1 MKKLKI
7 ALSLIFALTFS
18 LFLVACG
25 GGGEVMDIVINTEN
39 AKTEFKEGEAFDAT
53 GLVVNVYYRGKDDP
67 VTLEEGKYS
76 IDSSKFDSSKPGTYE
91 IVVDPEQTPAENAQR
106 VTKSYTVTV
115 VHNWTFDENGN
126 ATCPCGAKQTT
137 LNDLTDTVTTVAW
150 GSQATL
156 TEQSANSPAVAPIAG
171 ENHVNYGV
179 LVPGQ
184 TTQLTLKILEVDTGS
199 TWNTPLMGVR
209 NGVDGLI
216 PREDSYVIGTCA
228 GFSTPEGGTKD
239 AAPQSGTATK
249 DSTPWLVYKSGDVIN
264 AADLVGG
271 TVVVSYEYS
280 SDSVMTI
287 RHTLTMANGSTKTQT
302 NSFAVPRASYEIV
315 AYGEKVTY
323 QVTKINEIM
332 NNEVLGFTAELPDN
346 VYQPEGK
353 LFDTTG
359 LTTSAAMS
367 DNTTI
372 DNSYNA
378 YAMLDVVN
386 EDGTTTPT
394 RMNLATTP
402 LSAEMYDFYVEFA
415 GVPFYFTSTGKPGG
429 ESQITVV
436 PSEFSVANAS
446 AVVKN
451 GVVFDAPL
459 FTADYAVNATHD
471 AVEITAGGTAAVL
484 TAAQKEELGT
494 TADYFVAVKLSGF
507 AEGAVDG
514 AAVDNN
520 GYVHYAD
527 GVVELILPVSD
538 GVEYTLTLTKEG
550 ATVQTTKINL
560 ENVVVPEVGVYVAS
574 TDFTLDA
581 GGTYNVV
588 FTGAAGTDDEQLVVG
603 GMRSTIG
610 EIKAAINENPEEGW
624 AALSGQLWV
633 TSVETTDEV
642 VVVGVKVAAPDLI
655 NLSATNASSAVEY
668 RDADNNTLASAA
680 LNYEMR
686 FSETIPEDVK
696 DIVKISDDT
705 VVFVQRDKLYVI
717 RAVSADSVA
726 GKLEYTDLFIDATLN
741 IQNDLGQSYDVSVSS
756 SAGGVKAEENN
767 AITLSGDAS
776 GKLVALGNVGSA
788 TDYDYGALVVYSFS
802 VSALGFRED
811 DVKETYYFTANE
823 DTENGQETYT
833 VYTVTGNEIAS
844 EVVTPTGERTET
856 QAFSCVSDGIEVYT
870 TENGFKY
877 GAIVTPATGVH
888 SFGEFVDDVAICS
901 VCGATNTR
909 IAIDENSHYEVI
921 MLAPESGEPVANT
934 DTDGADWWVG
944 TMGQET
950 LTGDF
955 QIRYTWTN
963 TRDSAYLSDGA
974 LMLEYAGS
982 DESILDGLHKRFL
995 ENATTQDNTTQITAT
1010 TNSLWGEDAVIT
1022 QKVYQNGTE
1031 TTYPANAF
1039 DAGKTTWE
1047 GDYEVIATR
1056 IGTTLTVEETVVLTS
1071 GDTWTGVLTIE
1082 NFSTVALT
1090 AQIGGNA
1097 FWLDDIKVT
1106 VGEVNTV
1113 IDYAGD
1119 VNNKTVGAITSALG
1133 SGISVSATITNHSG
1147 DWGTHVI
1154 KTAGNMIVALPNLD
1168 PYNSTTWQEA
1178 GYPQCNAFPNSI
1190 GTDDLVGEGA
1200 AWNCFFNATTPYY
1213 LTVSVSVEDGVKFY
1227 RDGELMIWYKADR
1240 TMVGE
1245 VTVADFCE
1253 FILNEIVESGF
1264 TFMAAT
1270 GTGAV
1275 TTDLHVG
1282 AALSDAQAQA
1292 QYEAQLPQE

>member
-115 VHNWTFDENGN
+115 VHNWVQNDDGTASCD
-126 ATCPCGAKQTT
+126 CGARQEVKE
-137 LNDLTDTVTTVAW
+137 LTDTVTTVDW
-150 GSQATL
+150 GKQATL
-156 TEQSANSPAVAPIAG
+156 EATPSGTPAKAPVAG

-184 TTQLTLKILEVDTGS
+184 TVNLTLKILAVDTGAIY
-199 TWNTPLMGVR
+199 NTPLMGVR
-209 NGVDGLI
+209 SGVNGLI

-249 DSTPWLVYKSGDVIN
+249 DSTPWLVYKSGDAIY
-264 AADLVGG
+264 AADLTGG

-287 RHTLTMANGSTKTQT
+287 RHTLTKADGSTKTQA
-302 NSFAVPRASYEIV
+302 NSFAVPRGSYEIV

-323 QVTKINEIM
+323 QVTKYESIM
-332 NNEVLGFTAELPDN
+332 NNFVTKFTATLPTAVN
-346 VYQPEGK
+346 QPEGK

-359 LTTSAAMS
+359 IKAVATMS
-367 DNTTI
+367 DGSTI
-372 DNSYNA
+372 EDSFNA
-378 YAMLDVVN
+378 YATLDGAVVN
-386 EDGTTTPT
+386 
-394 RMNLATTP
+394 LAVTP
-402 LSAEMYDFYVEFA
+402 LADGMTDFYVEFA
-415 GVPFYFTSTGKPGG
+415 QNTVYFTSTEAAGG
-429 ESQITVV
+429 TSLITVI

-446 AVVKN
+446 AVVKD

-459 FTADYAVNATHD
+459 FTADYAVDAAGE
-471 AVEITAGGTAAVL
+471 AVEIAAGGTAAVL
-484 TAAQKEELGT
+484 NAEQKEVLNT

-520 GYVHYAD
+520 GYAHYAD
-527 GVVELILPVSD
+527 GVVELILPMGQD
-538 GVEYTLTLTKEG
+538 YTLTLTKEG

-560 ENVVVPEVGVYVAS
+560 ENVDVPEVGVYVAS

-588 FTGAAGTDDEQLVVG
+588 FTGAAGTDGEQLVVG

-610 EIKAAINENPEEGW
+610 EIKAAIEKNPEEGW

-633 TSVETTDEV
+633 TSVETTDEG

-696 DIVKISDDT
+696 DIVKISGDT

-726 GKLEYTDLFIDATLN
+726 GKLEYTDLYIDATLN
-741 IQNDLGQSYDVSVSS
+741 IQNETGISYDVSVSTS
-756 SAGGVKAEENN
+756 ESGVKADASN
-767 AITLSGDAS
+767 AITLSSDAS

-802 VSALGFRED
+802 VKALGFRED

-823 DTENGQETYT
+823 DTVNGQETYT
-833 VYTVTGNEIAS
+833 IYTVSGNEIAATTV
-844 EVVTPTGERTET
+844 EATGERTST
-856 QAFSCVSDGIEVYT
+856 QTRTCVKDGIVAYT

-877 GAIVTPATGVH
+877 GAIITPATGEHQFSEYDENNQATCSECGAVKTKYEL
-888 SFGEFVDDVAICS
+888 GENSYTEITLLSVDDAE
-901 VCGATNTR
+901 A
-909 IAIDENSHYEVI
+909 
-921 MLAPESGEPVANT
+921 VANT

-944 TMGQET
+944 TMGQQT
-950 LTGDF
+950 LSGNF

-963 TRDSAYLSDGA
+963 TRDAAYLSDGA

-982 DESILDGLHKRFL
+982 DESIAEGLHKRFL
-995 ENATTQDNTTQITAT
+995 ENATDASNTTQITAV
-1010 TNSLWGEDAVIT
+1010 TNHLWGEDSVIT
-1022 QKVYQNGTE
+1022 AKVYKNGEE

-1039 DAGKTTWE
+1039 DQGKTTWE

-1056 IGTTLTVEETVVLTS
+1056 IGTTLTIEEKVVLTS
-1071 GDTWTGVLTIE
+1071 GDTWTGILTIT
-1082 NFSTVALT
+1082 NFSTENLL

-1097 FWLDDIKVT
+1097 FHLDDITVT
-1106 VGEVNTV
+1106 VGEVSTPVTESFDNPVVWNTW
-1113 IDYAGD
+1113 YD
-1119 VNNKTVGAITSALG
+1119 VPVSLGQGRTLTVWGTQTSKMEQVYHTVLWEFKEGFTGRLDAFG
-1133 SGISVSATITNHSG
+1133 WNFNPKVDEVENPSAFSATYAVTSRTVDG
-1147 DWGTHVI
+1147 EDW
-1154 KTAGNMIVALPNLD
+1154 TAEMEATYKEIAASCNYTLTFEWASAETIAVTVELENGEHTYVCGYAVTVVDEEATAFNLHLTAEAVE
-1168 PYNSTTWQEA
+1168 NFTVA
-1178 GYPQCNAFPNSI
+1178 GY
-1190 GTDDLVGEGA
+1190 
-1200 AWNCFFNATTPYY
+1200 
-1213 LTVSVSVEDGVKFY
+1213 SVK
-1227 RDGELMIWYKADR
+1227 
-1240 TMVGE
+1240 
-1245 VTVADFCE
+1245 
-1253 FILNEIVESGF
+1253 
-1264 TFMAAT
+1264 
-1270 GTGAV
+1270 
-1275 TTDLHVG
+1275 
-1282 AALSDAQAQA
+1282 
-1292 QYEAQLPQE
+1292 

>member
-67 VTLEEGKYS
+67 VTLEEGKYN

-115 VHNWTFDENGN
+115 VHNWVQNGDGT
-126 ATCPCGAKQTT
+126 ASCACGARQEVKE
-137 LNDLTDTVTTVAW
+137 LTDTVTTVGW
-150 GSQATL
+150 GNPATL
-156 TEQSANSPAVAPIAG
+156 EATPSGTPAKAPVAG

-184 TTQLTLKILEVDTGS
+184 TVNLTLKIVAVDTGAVY
-199 TWNTPLMGVR
+199 NTPLMGVR
-209 NGVDGLI
+209 SGVNGLI

-249 DSTPWLVYKSGDVIN
+249 DSTPWLVYKSGDAIY
-264 AADLVGG
+264 AADLTGG

-287 RHTLTMANGSTKTQT
+287 RHTLTKADGSTKTQA
-302 NSFAVPRASYEIV
+302 NSFAVPRGSYEIV

-323 QVTKINEIM
+323 QVTKYESIM
-332 NNEVLGFTAELPDN
+332 NNFVTKFTATLPTA

-359 LTTSAAMS
+359 IKAVATMS
-367 DNTTI
+367 DGSTI
-372 DNSYNA
+372 EDSFNA
-378 YAMLDVVN
+378 YATLDVVN
-386 EDGTTTPT
+386 KDGTTTPT
-394 RMNLATTP
+394 RMNLASTP

-415 GVPFYFTSTGKPGG
+415 QNTVYFTEGGAAGGK
-429 ESQITVV
+429 SQITVI

-459 FTADYAVNATHD
+459 FTADYAVNATND
-471 AVEITAGGTAAVL
+471 AVEIAAGGTAAVL

-494 TADYFVAVKLSGF
+494 TAKYFVAAKLSGF

-514 AAVDNN
+514 AAVDNG
-520 GYVHYAD
+520 GYAHYAD
-527 GVVELILPVSD
+527 GVVELILPMGQD
-538 GVEYTLTLTKEG
+538 YTLTLTKEG

-560 ENVVVPEVGVYVAS
+560 EKVVVPEVGVYVAS

-633 TSVETTDEV
+633 TSVEKTDEG

-696 DIVKISDDT
+696 DIVKISGDT

-741 IQNDLGQSYDVSVSS
+741 IQNAAAASYDVSVSS
-756 SAGGVKAEENN
+756 SAGGVKADENN

-823 DTENGQETYT
+823 DPKGQDSYT
-833 VYTVTGNEIAS
+833 VYKVDGNVITAD
-844 EVVTPTGERTET
+844 VVEAANAGERVDT
-856 QAFSCVSDGIEVYT
+856 QTWSCVNDGIKA
-870 TENGFKY
+870 FKY
-877 GAIVTPATGVH
+877 GDTEFYFGGIVTPATGEHVWEASETENLEVCANCGYTRERVETENGYYYITLSTPTAYEDMPNATWWNEVNGVNDVSGNFAVEYTYTH
-888 SFGEFVDDVAICS
+888 ADGTGDYTNARLQLVSGADTSTIDLAATADVVVVQGMLSSGDSAVISTQELLKDGVAVDKSAWMAHGTGKGEFNGDVTALITRSGTVLEIRTEWTAPSGSTYVNHIVVDNFTQAPVTIQIGGFLPAVVGLNAKIGNIATTSTVDLKLGAEDNTTGYTGETPLWTGTIS
-901 VCGATNTR
+901 VGQKVTMSGTATSSGAAVWNGPMPYLWTGETAALNFRPDNYINGAAADQASVPAMGLT
-909 IAIDENSHYEVI
+909 IAKVWKGFT
-921 MLAPESGEPVANT
+921 PESAN
-934 DTDGADWWVG
+934 GADWLTALTDHYKQGEFECTFVWDWTDASMISIQIAFVWEDA
-944 TMGQET
+944 TYNQE
-950 LTGDF
+950 
-955 QIRYTWTN
+955 Y
-963 TRDSAYLSDGA
+963 
-974 LMLEYAGS
+974 
-982 DESILDGLHKRFL
+982 
-995 ENATTQDNTTQITAT
+995 QITSSGAG
-1010 TNSLWGEDAVIT
+1010 LLD
-1022 QKVYQNGTE
+1022 
-1031 TTYPANAF
+1031 TY
-1039 DAGKTTWE
+1039 
-1047 GDYEVIATR
+1047 
-1056 IGTTLTVEETVVLTS
+1056 
-1071 GDTWTGVLTIE
+1071 
-1082 NFSTVALT
+1082 
-1090 AQIGGNA
+1090 
-1097 FWLDDIKVT
+1097 
-1106 VGEVNTV
+1106 
-1113 IDYAGD
+1113 
-1119 VNNKTVGAITSALG
+1119 
-1133 SGISVSATITNHSG
+1133 
-1147 DWGTHVI
+1147 
-1154 KTAGNMIVALPNLD
+1154 
-1168 PYNSTTWQEA
+1168 
-1178 GYPQCNAFPNSI
+1178 SI
-1190 GTDDLVGEGA
+1190 GLGV
-1200 AWNCFFNATTPYY
+1200 
-1213 LTVSVSVEDGVKFY
+1213 DGSYFHVTS
-1227 RDGELMIWYKADR
+1227 MI
-1240 TMVGE
+1240 TE
-1245 VTVADFCE
+1245 
-1253 FILNEIVESGF
+1253 
-1264 TFMAAT
+1264 
-1270 GTGAV
+1270 
-1275 TTDLHVG
+1275 
-1282 AALSDAQAQA
+1282 
-1292 QYEAQLPQE
+1292 

>member
-67 VTLEEGKYS
+67 VTLEEGKYN
-76 IDSSKFDSSKPGTYE
+76 IDSSKFDSSKPGPYE

-115 VHNWTFDENGN
+115 VHNWVQNGDGT
-126 ATCPCGAKQTT
+126 ASCECGARQEVKE
-137 LNDLTDTVTTVAW
+137 LTDTVTTVGW

-156 TEQSANSPAVAPIAG
+156 DASAGSPAKAPVEG

-184 TTQLTLKILEVDTGS
+184 TVNLTLKILAVDTGAVY
-199 TWNTPLMGVR
+199 NTPLMGVR
-209 NGVDGLI
+209 SGVNGLI

-239 AAPQSGTATK
+239 AAPQSGTATA
-249 DSTPWLVYKSGDVIN
+249 DSTPWLVYKSGDAIY
-264 AADLVGG
+264 AADLTGG

-287 RHTLTMANGSTKTQT
+287 RHTLTKADGSTKTQA
-302 NSFAVPRASYEIV
+302 NSFAVPRGSYEIV

-323 QVTKINEIM
+323 QVTKYESIM
-332 NNEVLGFTAELPDN
+332 NNFVTKFTATLPTAVN
-346 VYQPEGK
+346 QPEGK

-359 LTTSAAMS
+359 IKAVATMS
-367 DNTTI
+367 DGSTI
-372 DNSYNA
+372 KDSFNA
-378 YAMLDVVN
+378 YATLDGAVVN
-386 EDGTTTPT
+386 
-394 RMNLATTP
+394 LAVTP
-402 LSAEMYDFYVEFA
+402 LADGMTDFYVEFA
-415 GVPFYFTSTGKPGG
+415 QNTVYFTSTGEAGG
-429 ESQITVV
+429 ASQIAVI

-446 AVVKN
+446 AVVKG

-459 FTADYAVNATHD
+459 FTADYAVDAAGE
-471 AVEITAGGTAAVL
+471 AVEIVAGGTAAVL
-484 TAAQKEELGT
+484 NAEQKEELGT

-520 GYVHYAD
+520 GYAHYAD
-527 GVVELILPVSD
+527 GVVELILPMGQD
-538 GVEYTLTLTKEG
+538 YTLTLTKEG

-560 ENVVVPEVGVYVAS
+560 EKVVVPEVGVYVAS

-588 FTGAAGTDDEQLVVG
+588 FTGAEGTDDEQLVVG

-610 EIKAAINENPEEGW
+610 EIKAAISENPEEGW

-633 TSVETTDEV
+633 TSVETTDEG

-726 GKLEYTDLFIDATLN
+726 GKLEYSDLYIDATLN

-802 VSALGFRED
+802 VAALGLRED

-1056 IGTTLTVEETVVLTS
+1056 IGTTLTIEEKVVLAS

-1097 FWLDDIKVT
+1097 FWLDNIRVT
-1106 VGEVNTV
+1106 VATVNTV
-1113 IDYAGD
+1113 VDKAGD
-1119 VNNKTVGAITSALG
+1119 AAGTVVAPIAGLEG
-1133 SGISVSATITNHSG
+1133 SGLSISATISGHTG
-1147 DWGTHVI
+1147 DWGTHIIDSKLGMHV
-1154 KTAGNMIVALPNLD
+1154 TLPNLD
-1168 PYNSTTWQEA
+1168 PWSNTT
-1178 GYPQCNAFPNSI
+1178 GTFPTGVNVFPT
-1190 GTDDLVGEGA
+1190 TDDLVGKDPDGTTVIYD
-1200 AWNCFFNATTPYY
+1200 CFFKADPLYM
-1213 LTVSVSVEDGVKFY
+1213 TVSISLTEGVKYY
-1227 RDGELMIWYKADR
+1227 RNGELMIWYKADR
-1240 TMVGE
+1240 VISGT
-1245 VTVADFCE
+1245 TTIADF
-1253 FILNEIVESGF
+1253 VEVLFEDIAENGF
-1264 TFMAAT
+1264 TFMVGAAAGST
-1270 GTGAV
+1270 
-1275 TTDLHVG
+1275 TTDLHIGG
-1282 AALSDAQAQA
+1282 ALTDVQAQA

>member
-67 VTLEEGKYS
+67 VTLEEGKYN
-76 IDSSKFDSSKPGTYE
+76 IDSSKFDSSKPGPYE

-115 VHNWTFDENGN
+115 VHNWVQNGDGT
-126 ATCPCGAKQTT
+126 ASCECGARQEVKE
-137 LNDLTDTVTTVAW
+137 LTDTVTTVGW

-156 TEQSANSPAVAPIAG
+156 EATPSGTPAKAPVAG

-184 TTQLTLKILEVDTGS
+184 TVNLTLKILAVDTGAVY
-199 TWNTPLMGVR
+199 NTPLMGVR
-209 NGVDGLI
+209 SGVNGLI

-239 AAPQSGTATK
+239 AGPQSGTATK
-249 DSTPWLVYKSGDVIN
+249 DSTPWLVYKSGDAIY
-264 AADLVGG
+264 AADLTGG

-287 RHTLTMANGSTKTQT
+287 RHTLTKADGSTKTQA
-302 NSFAVPRASYEIV
+302 NSFAVPRGSYEIV

-323 QVTKINEIM
+323 QVTKYESIM
-332 NNEVLGFTAELPDN
+332 NNFVTKFTATPPTA

-359 LTTSAAMS
+359 IKAVATMS
-367 DNTTI
+367 DGSTI
-372 DNSYNA
+372 EDSFNA
-378 YAMLDVVN
+378 YATLDGAVVN
-386 EDGTTTPT
+386 
-394 RMNLATTP
+394 LAVTP
-402 LSAEMYDFYVEFA
+402 LADGMTDFYVEFA
-415 GVPFYFTSTGKPGG
+415 QNKAYFTSTEAAGG
-429 ESQITVV
+429 TSLITVI

-446 AVVKN
+446 AVVKD

-459 FTADYAVNATHD
+459 FTADYAVDAAGD

-484 TAAQKEELGT
+484 NAEQKEVLNT

-514 AAVDNN
+514 AAVNN
-520 GYVHYAD
+520 GHAVFTD

-560 ENVVVPEVGVYVAS
+560 EKVVVPEVGVYVAS

-633 TSVETTDEV
+633 TSVEKTDEG

-696 DIVKISDDT
+696 DIVKISGDT

-741 IQNDLGQSYDVSVSS
+741 IQNAAAASYDVSVSS
-756 SAGGVKAEENN
+756 SAGGVKADENN

-823 DTENGQETYT
+823 DPKGQDSYT
-833 VYTVTGNEIAS
+833 VYKVDGNVITAD
-844 EVVTPTGERTET
+844 VVEAANAGERVDT
-856 QAFSCVSDGIEVYT
+856 QTWSCVNDGIKA
-870 TENGFKY
+870 FKY
-877 GAIVTPATGVH
+877 GDTEFYFGGIVTPATGEHVWEASETENLEVCANCGYTRERVETENGYYYITLSTPTAYEDMPNATWWNEVNGVNDVSGNFAVEYTYTH
-888 SFGEFVDDVAICS
+888 ADGTGDYTNARLQLVSGADTSTIDLAATADVVVVQGMLSSGDSAVISTQELLKDGVAVDKSAWMAHGTGKGEFNGDVTALITRSGTVLEIRTEWTAPSGSTYVNHIVVDNFTQAPVTIQIGGFLPAVVGLNAKIGNIATTSTVDLKLGAEDNTTGYTGETPLWTGTIS
-901 VCGATNTR
+901 VGQKVTMSGTATSSGAAVWNGPMPYLWTGETAALNFRPDNYINGAAADQASVPAMGLT
-909 IAIDENSHYEVI
+909 IAKVWKGFT
-921 MLAPESGEPVANT
+921 PESAN
-934 DTDGADWWVG
+934 GADWLTALTDHYKQGEFECTFVWDWTEASMISIQIAFVWEDA
-944 TMGQET
+944 TYNQE
-950 LTGDF
+950 
-955 QIRYTWTN
+955 Y
-963 TRDSAYLSDGA
+963 
-974 LMLEYAGS
+974 
-982 DESILDGLHKRFL
+982 
-995 ENATTQDNTTQITAT
+995 QITSSGAG
-1010 TNSLWGEDAVIT
+1010 LLD
-1022 QKVYQNGTE
+1022 
-1031 TTYPANAF
+1031 TY
-1039 DAGKTTWE
+1039 
-1047 GDYEVIATR
+1047 
-1056 IGTTLTVEETVVLTS
+1056 
-1071 GDTWTGVLTIE
+1071 
-1082 NFSTVALT
+1082 
-1090 AQIGGNA
+1090 
-1097 FWLDDIKVT
+1097 
-1106 VGEVNTV
+1106 
-1113 IDYAGD
+1113 
-1119 VNNKTVGAITSALG
+1119 
-1133 SGISVSATITNHSG
+1133 
-1147 DWGTHVI
+1147 
-1154 KTAGNMIVALPNLD
+1154 
-1168 PYNSTTWQEA
+1168 
-1178 GYPQCNAFPNSI
+1178 SI
-1190 GTDDLVGEGA
+1190 GLGV
-1200 AWNCFFNATTPYY
+1200 
-1213 LTVSVSVEDGVKFY
+1213 DGSYFHVTS
-1227 RDGELMIWYKADR
+1227 MI
-1240 TMVGE
+1240 TE
-1245 VTVADFCE
+1245 
-1253 FILNEIVESGF
+1253 
-1264 TFMAAT
+1264 
-1270 GTGAV
+1270 
-1275 TTDLHVG
+1275 
-1282 AALSDAQAQA
+1282 
-1292 QYEAQLPQE
+1292 

>member
-67 VTLEEGKYS
+67 VTLEEGKYN
-76 IDSSKFDSSKPGTYE
+76 IDSSKFDSSKPGPYE

-115 VHNWTFDENGN
+115 VHNWVQNGDGT
-126 ATCPCGAKQTT
+126 ASCECGARQEVKE
-137 LNDLTDTVTTVAW
+137 LTDTVTTVGW

-156 TEQSANSPAVAPIAG
+156 EATPSGTPAKAPVAG

-184 TTQLTLKILEVDTGS
+184 TVNLTLKILAVDTGAVY
-199 TWNTPLMGVR
+199 NTPLMGVR
-209 NGVDGLI
+209 SGVNGLI

-239 AAPQSGTATK
+239 AGPQSGTATK
-249 DSTPWLVYKSGDVIN
+249 DSTPWLVYKSGDAIY
-264 AADLVGG
+264 AADLTGG

-287 RHTLTMANGSTKTQT
+287 RHTLTKADGSTKTQA
-302 NSFAVPRASYEIV
+302 NSFAVPRGSYEIV

-323 QVTKINEIM
+323 QVTKYESIM
-332 NNEVLGFTAELPDN
+332 NNFVTKFTATPPTA

-359 LTTSAAMS
+359 IKAVATMS
-367 DNTTI
+367 DGSTI
-372 DNSYNA
+372 EDSFNA
-378 YAMLDVVN
+378 YATLDGAVVN
-386 EDGTTTPT
+386 
-394 RMNLATTP
+394 LAVTP
-402 LSAEMYDFYVEFA
+402 LADGMTDFYVEFA
-415 GVPFYFTSTGKPGG
+415 QNKAYFTSTEAAGG
-429 ESQITVV
+429 TSLITVI

-446 AVVKN
+446 AVVKD

-459 FTADYAVNATHD
+459 FTADYAVDAAGD

-484 TAAQKEELGT
+484 NAEQKEVLNT

-514 AAVDNN
+514 AAVNN
-520 GYVHYAD
+520 GHAVFTD

-560 ENVVVPEVGVYVAS
+560 EKVVVPEVGVYVAS

-633 TSVETTDEV
+633 TSVEKTDEG

-696 DIVKISDDT
+696 DIVKISGDT

-741 IQNDLGQSYDVSVSS
+741 IQNAAAASYDVSVSS
-756 SAGGVKAEENN
+756 SAGGVKADENN

-823 DTENGQETYT
+823 DPKGQDSYT
-833 VYTVTGNEIAS
+833 VYKVDGNVITAD
-844 EVVTPTGERTET
+844 VVEAANAGERVDT
-856 QAFSCVSDGIEVYT
+856 QTWSCVNDGIKA
-870 TENGFKY
+870 FKY
-877 GAIVTPATGVH
+877 GDTEFYFGGIVTPATGEHVWEASETENLEVCANCGYTRERVETENGYYYITLSTPTAYEDMPNATWWNEVNGVNDVSGNFAVEYTYTH
-888 SFGEFVDDVAICS
+888 ADGTGDYTNARLQLVSGADTSTIDLAATADVVVVQGMLSSGDSAVISTQELLKDGVAVDKSAWMAHGTGKGEFNGDVTALITRSGTVLEIRTEWTAPSGSTYVNHIVVDNFTQAPVTIQIGGFLPAVVGLNAKIGNIATTSTVDLKLGAEDNTTGYTGETPLWTGTIS
-901 VCGATNTR
+901 VGQKVTMSGTATSSGAAVWNGPMPYLWTGETAALNFRPDNYINGAAADQASVPAMGLT
-909 IAIDENSHYEVI
+909 IAKVWKGFT
-921 MLAPESGEPVANT
+921 PESAN
-934 DTDGADWWVG
+934 GADWVTALTDHYKQGEFECTFVWDWTDASMISVQVAFVWEDA
-944 TMGQET
+944 TFNQE
-950 LTGDF
+950 
-955 QIRYTWTN
+955 Y
-963 TRDSAYLSDGA
+963 
-974 LMLEYAGS
+974 
-982 DESILDGLHKRFL
+982 
-995 ENATTQDNTTQITAT
+995 QITSSGAG
-1010 TNSLWGEDAVIT
+1010 LLD
-1022 QKVYQNGTE
+1022 
-1031 TTYPANAF
+1031 TY
-1039 DAGKTTWE
+1039 
-1047 GDYEVIATR
+1047 
-1056 IGTTLTVEETVVLTS
+1056 
-1071 GDTWTGVLTIE
+1071 
-1082 NFSTVALT
+1082 
-1090 AQIGGNA
+1090 
-1097 FWLDDIKVT
+1097 
-1106 VGEVNTV
+1106 
-1113 IDYAGD
+1113 
-1119 VNNKTVGAITSALG
+1119 
-1133 SGISVSATITNHSG
+1133 
-1147 DWGTHVI
+1147 
-1154 KTAGNMIVALPNLD
+1154 
-1168 PYNSTTWQEA
+1168 
-1178 GYPQCNAFPNSI
+1178 SI
-1190 GTDDLVGEGA
+1190 GL
-1200 AWNCFFNATTPYY
+1200 
-1213 LTVSVSVEDGVKFY
+1213 GVDCAYFHVTS
-1227 RDGELMIWYKADR
+1227 MI
-1240 TMVGE
+1240 TE
-1245 VTVADFCE
+1245 
-1253 FILNEIVESGF
+1253 
-1264 TFMAAT
+1264 
-1270 GTGAV
+1270 
-1275 TTDLHVG
+1275 
-1282 AALSDAQAQA
+1282 
-1292 QYEAQLPQE
+1292 

>member
-67 VTLEEGKYS
+67 VTLEEGKYN

-115 VHNWTFDENGN
+115 VHNWVQNGDGT
-126 ATCPCGAKQTT
+126 ASCDCGARQEVKE
-137 LNDLTDTVTTVAW
+137 LTDTVTTVGW

-156 TEQSANSPAVAPIAG
+156 DASAGSPAKAPVEG

-184 TTQLTLKILEVDTGS
+184 TVNLTLKIVAVDTGAVF
-199 TWNTPLMGVR
+199 NTPLMGVR
-209 NGVDGLI
+209 SGVNGLI
-216 PREDSYVIGTCA
+216 PREDSWVIGTCA

-264 AADLVGG
+264 AADLTGG

-287 RHTLTMANGSTKTQT
+287 RHTLTKADGSTKTQA
-302 NSFAVPRASYEIV
+302 NSFAVPRGSYEIV

-323 QVTKINEIM
+323 QVTKYESIM
-332 NNEVLGFTAELPDN
+332 NNFVTKFTATPPTA

-359 LTTSAAMS
+359 IKAVATMS
-367 DNTTI
+367 DGSTI
-372 DNSYNA
+372 EDSFNA
-378 YAMLDVVN
+378 YATLDGAVVN
-386 EDGTTTPT
+386 
-394 RMNLATTP
+394 LAVTP
-402 LSAEMYDFYVEFA
+402 LADGMTDFYVEFA
-415 GVPFYFTSTGKPGG
+415 QNKAYFTSTEAAGG
-429 ESQITVV
+429 TSLITVV

-446 AVVKN
+446 AVVKD

-459 FTADYAVNATHD
+459 FTADYAVNADGT
-471 AVEITAGGTAAVL
+471 AVEIAAGGTAAVL
-484 TAAQKEELGT
+484 NAEQKEVLDTAAK
-494 TADYFVAVKLSGF
+494 YFVAVKLSGF

-514 AAVDNN
+514 AAVDNG
-520 GYVHYAD
+520 GYAHYAD

-538 GVEYTLTLTKEG
+538 GVDYTLTLTKEG

-560 ENVVVPEVGVYVAS
+560 EKVVVPEVGVYVAS

-633 TSVETTDEV
+633 TSVEKTDEG

-705 VVFVQRDKLYVI
+705 VVFVQRDQLYVI

-726 GKLEYTDLFIDATLN
+726 GKLEYSDLYIDATLN
-741 IQNDLGQSYDVSVSS
+741 IQNAAAVSYDVSVSS
-756 SAGGVKAEENN
+756 TADGVSADN
-767 AITLSGDAS
+767 ANILTDSTGAAGSS
-776 GKLVALGNVGSA
+776 GKLEALGNVGSA

-823 DTENGQETYT
+823 DPEGQDSYT
-833 VYTVTGNEIAS
+833 VYKVEGNTITAD
-844 EVVTPTGERTET
+844 VVEAANAGERTST
-856 QAFSCVSDGIEVYT
+856 QTWSCVNDGIEA
-870 TENGFKY
+870 FKY
-877 GAIVTPATGVH
+877 GDTEFYFGGIVTPATGEHVWKA
-888 SFGEFVDDVAICS
+888 SETENLEVCAN
-901 VCGATNTR
+901 CGATKQKT
-909 IAIDENSHYEVI
+909 
-921 MLAPESGEPVANT
+921 PTESGAYYELVLLSPTNVANL
-934 DTDGADWWVG
+934 DTDDSWDSNTPSGVTEVSDNFA
-944 TMGQET
+944 
-950 LTGDF
+950 
-955 QIRYTWTN
+955 IRYEWDN
-963 TRDSAYLSDGA
+963 TRDVNYWDAWIEITDGTAWYSAPV
-974 LMLEYAGS
+974 LEP
-982 DESILDGLHKRFL
+982 
-995 ENATTQDNTTQITAT
+995 NATLLLNGWGELYLTNEETGITTTAT
-1010 TNSLWGEDAVIT
+1010 ATLNGEPMTELPAGGTADAYGGHYVVT
-1022 QKVYQNGTE
+1022 VYR
-1031 TTYPANAF
+1031 
-1039 DAGKTTWE
+1039 
-1047 GDYEVIATR
+1047 VS
-1056 IGTTLTVEETVVLTS
+1056 TTLVMEVVLTRPN
-1071 GDTWTGVLTIE
+1071 GDVLVGTRTTTGFPTTDV
-1082 NFSTVALT
+1082 TVH
-1090 AQIGGNA
+1090 IGGNA
-1097 FWLDDIKVT
+1097 FWIDNIT
-1106 VGEVNTV
+1106 V
-1113 IDYAGD
+1113 
-1119 VNNKTVGAITSALG
+1119 
-1133 SGISVSATITNHSG
+1133 
-1147 DWGTHVI
+1147 
-1154 KTAGNMIVALPNLD
+1154 
-1168 PYNSTTWQEA
+1168 
-1178 GYPQCNAFPNSI
+1178 
-1190 GTDDLVGEGA
+1190 
-1200 AWNCFFNATTPYY
+1200 
-1213 LTVSVSVEDGVKFY
+1213 
-1227 RDGELMIWYKADR
+1227 
-1240 TMVGE
+1240 
-1245 VTVADFCE
+1245 
-1253 FILNEIVESGF
+1253 
-1264 TFMAAT
+1264 AT
-1270 GTGAV
+1270 GTMSLK
-1275 TTDLHVG
+1275 TDLGLDLGEKDNSTGYTDTTPLWADGTISKGQTVVLTGTATSG
-1282 AALSDAQAQA
+1282 AAGVWSAPLPYIWTGDAPSLNFRPDNWINYSTDNDQATCADFNFAIAKVWKGFTPEAVNGADWVASLVNQYKSGEFECTFIYDWSDADMISIQISFVWENATFN
-1292 QYEAQLPQE
+1292 QEYQITALDEETPLLDTYSIGLGVDGSFFHVDYMEIR

>member
-39 AKTEFKEGEAFDAT
+39 AKTEFKEGEAFNAT

-67 VTLEEGKYS
+67 VTLEEGKYN

-494 TADYFVAVKLSGF
+494 TAEYFVAVKLSGF

-538 GVEYTLTLTKEG
+538 GVDYTLTLTKEG

-560 ENVVVPEVGVYVAS
+560 ENVDVPEVGVYVAS

-588 FTGAAGTDDEQLVVG
+588 FAGAAGTDDEQLVVG

-610 EIKAAINENPEEGW
+610 EIKAAIKENPEEGW

-633 TSVETTDEV
+633 TSVETTDEG

-696 DIVKISDDT
+696 DIVKISGDT

-741 IQNDLGQSYDVSVSS
+741 IQNAAAASYDVSVSS
-756 SAGGVKAEENN
+756 SAGGVKADENN

-823 DTENGQETYT
+823 DPKGQDSYT
-833 VYTVTGNEIAS
+833 VYKVDGNVITAD
-844 EVVTPTGERTET
+844 VVEAANAGERVDT
-856 QAFSCVSDGIEVYT
+856 QTWSCVNDGIKA
-870 TENGFKY
+870 FKY
-877 GAIVTPATGVH
+877 GDTEFYFGGIVTPATGEHVWEASETENLEVCANCGYTRERVETENGYYYITLSTPTAYEDMPNATWWNEVNGVNDVSGNFAVEYTYTH
-888 SFGEFVDDVAICS
+888 ADGTGDYTNARLQLVSGADTSTIDLAATADVVVAKGMLSSGDSAIVSTQELLKDGVAVDKSAWMAHGTGKGEFNGDVTALITRSGTVLEIRTEWTAPSGSTYVNHIVVDNF
-901 VCGATNTR
+901 TQ
-909 IAIDENSHYEVI
+909 
-921 MLAPESGEPVANT
+921 APVTIQIGGFLPAV
-934 DTDGADWWVG
+934 VG
-944 TMGQET
+944 LNAKIGN
-950 LTGDF
+950 
-955 QIRYTWTN
+955 I
-963 TRDSAYLSDGA
+963 
-974 LMLEYAGS
+974 
-982 DESILDGLHKRFL
+982 
-995 ENATTQDNTTQITAT
+995 ATTSTVDLKLGAEDNTTGYTGETPLWTGTIGVGQKVTMSGTAT
-1010 TNSLWGEDAVIT
+1010 SSGAAVWNAPLPYIWTGETAALNFRPDNWINGCDEGVNQGATGSVKAMNFSIAKVWKGFTPESANGASWTATLVDHYKQGAFDCTFVWDYTDSSVIVVDISFAWEDAT
-1022 QKVYQNGTE
+1022 FNQ
-1031 TTYPANAF
+1031 TY
-1039 DAGKTTWE
+1039 E
-1047 GDYEVIATR
+1047 
-1056 IGTTLTVEETVVLTS
+1056 
-1071 GDTWTGVLTIE
+1071 
-1082 NFSTVALT
+1082 
-1090 AQIGGNA
+1090 
-1097 FWLDDIKVT
+1097 
-1106 VGEVNTV
+1106 
-1113 IDYAGD
+1113 
-1119 VNNKTVGAITSALG
+1119 ITS
-1133 SGISVSATITNHSG
+1133 
-1147 DWGTHVI
+1147 
-1154 KTAGNMIVALPNLD
+1154 
-1168 PYNSTTWQEA
+1168 
-1178 GYPQCNAFPNSI
+1178 
-1190 GTDDLVGEGA
+1190 
-1200 AWNCFFNATTPYY
+1200 
-1213 LTVSVSVEDGVKFY
+1213 
-1227 RDGELMIWYKADR
+1227 
-1240 TMVGE
+1240 
-1245 VTVADFCE
+1245 
-1253 FILNEIVESGF
+1253 
-1264 TFMAAT
+1264 
-1270 GTGAV
+1270 TGAGLLEVYNIGLGVDCAYFNV
-1275 TTDLHVG
+1275 TEMTM
-1282 AALSDAQAQA
+1282 
-1292 QYEAQLPQE
+1292 E

>member
-39 AKTEFKEGEAFDAT
+39 AKTEFKEGEAFNAT

-115 VHNWTFDENGN
+115 VHNWVDNGDGT
-126 ATCPCGAKQTT
+126 ASCDCGARQEVME
-137 LNDLTDTVTTVAW
+137 LTDTVTTAGW
-150 GSQATL
+150 GNQATL
-156 TEQSANSPAVAPIAG
+156 TEQSENSPAKAPVEG
-171 ENHVNYGV
+171 ENHVSYGV

-184 TTQLTLKILEVDTGS
+184 TVNLTLKMVAVDTGAVY
-199 TWNTPLMGVR
+199 NTPLMGVR
-209 NGVDGLI
+209 SGVNGLI
-216 PREDSYVIGTCA
+216 PREDSWVIGTCA

-264 AADLVGG
+264 AADLTGG

-287 RHTLTMANGSTKTQT
+287 RHTLTKADGSTKTQA
-302 NSFAVPRASYEIV
+302 NSFAVPRGSYEIV

-323 QVTKINEIM
+323 QVTKYESIM
-332 NNEVLGFTAELPDN
+332 NNFVTKFTATLPTAVN
-346 VYQPEGK
+346 QPEGK

-359 LTTSAAMS
+359 IKAVATMS
-367 DNTTI
+367 DGSTI
-372 DNSYNA
+372 EDSFNA
-378 YAMLDVVN
+378 YATLDGAVVN
-386 EDGTTTPT
+386 
-394 RMNLATTP
+394 LAVTP
-402 LSAEMYDFYVEFA
+402 LADGMTDFYVEFA
-415 GVPFYFTSTGKPGG
+415 QNTVYFTSTGEAGG
-429 ESQITVV
+429 ASEITVI

-446 AVVKN
+446 AVVKG

-459 FTADYAVNATHD
+459 FTADYAVDAAGE
-471 AVEITAGGTAAVL
+471 AVEIVAGGTAAVL
-484 TAAQKEELGT
+484 NAEQKEVLNT
-494 TADYFVAVKLSGF
+494 TAEYFVAVKLSGF

-514 AAVDNN
+514 AAVNN
-520 GYVHYAD
+520 GHAVFTD

-538 GVEYTLTLTKEG
+538 GVEYTLTLTKGEE
-550 ATVQTTKINL
+550 TVQTTKINL
-560 ENVVVPEVGVYVAS
+560 EKVVVPEVGVYVAS

-633 TSVETTDEV
+633 TSVETTDEG

-726 GKLEYTDLFIDATLN
+726 GKLEYSHLYIDATLN

-802 VSALGFRED
+802 VAALGLRED

>member
-53 GLVVNVYYRGKDDP
+53 GLVVSVYYRGKDDP

-115 VHNWTFDENGN
+115 VHNWVDNGDGT
-126 ATCPCGAKQTT
+126 ASCDCGARQEVKE
-137 LNDLTDTVTTVAW
+137 LTDTVTTVGW
-150 GSQATL
+150 GDPATL
-156 TEQSANSPAVAPIAG
+156 EATPSGTPAKAPVAG

-184 TTQLTLKILEVDTGS
+184 TVNLTLKIVAVDTGAVY
-199 TWNTPLMGVR
+199 NTPLMGVR
-209 NGVDGLI
+209 SGVNGLI

-249 DSTPWLVYKSGDVIN
+249 DSTPWLVYKSGDAIY
-264 AADLVGG
+264 AADLTGG

-287 RHTLTMANGSTKTQT
+287 RHTLTKADGSTKTQA
-302 NSFAVPRASYEIV
+302 NSFAVPRGSYEIV

-323 QVTKINEIM
+323 QVTKYESIM
-332 NNEVLGFTAELPDN
+332 NNFVTKFTATLPTA

-359 LTTSAAMS
+359 IKAVATMS
-367 DNTTI
+367 DGSTI
-372 DNSYNA
+372 EDSFNA
-378 YAMLDVVN
+378 YATLDVVN
-386 EDGTTTPT
+386 KDGTTTPT
-394 RMNLATTP
+394 RMNLASTP

-415 GVPFYFTSTGKPGG
+415 QNTVYFTSTGEEGG
-429 ESQITVV
+429 KSEITVI

-459 FTADYAVNATHD
+459 FTADYAVNATND
-471 AVEITAGGTAAVL
+471 AVEIAAGGTAAVL

-494 TADYFVAVKLSGF
+494 TAEYFVAAKLSGF

-514 AAVDNN
+514 AAVDNG
-520 GYVHYAD
+520 GYAHYAD
-527 GVVELILPVSD
+527 GVVELILPMGQD
-538 GVEYTLTLTKEG
+538 YILTLTKGEE
-550 ATVQTTKINL
+550 TVQTTKINL
-560 ENVVVPEVGVYVAS
+560 EKVVVPEVGVYVAS

-588 FTGAAGTDDEQLVVG
+588 FAGAAGTDDEQLVVG
-603 GMRSTIG
+603 GMRSTIR

-633 TSVETTDEV
+633 TSVETTDEG

-726 GKLEYTDLFIDATLN
+726 GKLEYDALYINATLN
-741 IQNDLGQSYDVSVSS
+741 IQSATGQPYDVSVSS
-756 SAGGVKAEENN
+756 SADGVKAN
-767 AITLSGDAS
+767 ASNTITVSSDAS

-823 DTENGQETYT
+823 DTVNGQETYT
-833 VYTVTGNEIAS
+833 IYTVSGNEITAR
-844 EVVTPTGERTET
+844 EVTPTGERET
-856 QAFSCVSDGIEVYT
+856 TQVWSCVSDGVAVYT
-870 TENGFKY
+870 DENGFKY
-877 GAIVTPATGVH
+877 GAIVTPASGAH
-888 SFGEFVDDVAICS
+888 SFGEFVGDVATCAD
-901 VCGATNTR
+901 CGATKTKV
-909 IAIDENSHYEVI
+909 AIDENSYYEVI
-921 MLAPESGEPVANT
+921 LLTRESADAVVNT
-934 DTDGADWWVG
+934 DTTDETWWDA
-944 TMGQET
+944 TIGQTAVSGNFAIE
-950 LTGDF
+950 
-955 QIRYTWTN
+955 YTWEN
-963 TRDSAYLSDGA
+963 TRDTYWHQDAVLEFTDGSKYFD
-974 LMLEYAGS
+974 MN
-982 DESILDGLHKRFL
+982 FL
-995 ENATTQDNTTQITAT
+995 LGDKFWGELYVTSETAT
-1010 TNSLWGEDAVIT
+1010 HTRTTTYNGEEATLPAQQDPNADDFTGDPDACPVWLGDYTATMVRIGSTLTIT
-1022 QKVYQNGTE
+1022 QTLVLDDGNIWKIVDVFNGF
-1031 TTYPANAF
+1031 TTA
-1039 DAGKTTWE
+1039 D
-1047 GDYEVIATR
+1047 
-1056 IGTTLTVEETVVLTS
+1056 
-1071 GDTWTGVLTIE
+1071 
-1082 NFSTVALT
+1082 LT
-1090 AQIGGNA
+1090 AQIAGNPY
-1097 FWLDDIKVT
+1097 WLDDVRVT
-1106 VGEVNTV
+1106 VGQVNTV
-1113 IDYAGD
+1113 VEKAGD
-1119 VNNKTVGAITSALG
+1119 AAGTVVAPIANLANTGL
-1133 SGISVSATITNHSG
+1133 SVSAMIDGHSN

-1154 KTAGNMIVALPNLD
+1154 DSKLGMHVTLPNLD
-1168 PYNSTTWQEA
+1168 PWANTSEKFPTGVNA
-1178 GYPQCNAFPNSI
+1178 SPAAANAF
-1190 GTDDLVGEGA
+1190 VAEGA
-1200 AWNCFFNATTPYY
+1200 TWNTFLNTECY
-1213 LTVSVSVEDGVKFY
+1213 LTVSITIEDGVKY
-1227 RDGELMIWYKADR
+1227 YKDGVLTIWYRPTTQMGNA
-1240 TMVGE
+1240 
-1245 VTVADFCE
+1245 TVADF
-1253 FILNEIVESGF
+1253 VEVLFEDIATNGF
-1264 TFMAAT
+1264 TFM
-1270 GTGAV
+1270 
-1275 TTDLHVG
+1275 VG
-1282 AALSDAQAQA
+1282 AAEGSTSTDLYIGGALTDVQAQA

>member
-67 VTLEEGKYS
+67 VTLEEGKYN

-115 VHNWTFDENGN
+115 VHNWVDNGDGT
-126 ATCPCGAKQTT
+126 ASCDCGARQEVME
-137 LNDLTDTVTTVAW
+137 LTDTVTTAGW
-150 GSQATL
+150 GNQATL
-156 TEQSANSPAVAPIAG
+156 TEQSENSPAKAPVEG
-171 ENHVNYGV
+171 ENHVSYGV

-184 TTQLTLKILEVDTGS
+184 TVNLTLKMVAVDTGAVY
-199 TWNTPLMGVR
+199 NTPLMGVR
-209 NGVDGLI
+209 SGVNGLI
-216 PREDSYVIGTCA
+216 PREDSWVIGTCA

-264 AADLVGG
+264 AADLTGG

-287 RHTLTMANGSTKTQT
+287 RHTLTKADGSTKTQA
-302 NSFAVPRASYEIV
+302 NSFAVPRGSYEIV

-323 QVTKINEIM
+323 QVTKYESIM
-332 NNEVLGFTAELPDN
+332 NNFVTKFTATLPTA
-346 VYQPEGK
+346 VKQPEGK

-359 LTTSAAMS
+359 IKAVATMS
-367 DNTTI
+367 DGSTI
-372 DNSYNA
+372 EDSFNA
-378 YAMLDVVN
+378 YATLDGAVVN
-386 EDGTTTPT
+386 
-394 RMNLATTP
+394 LAVTP
-402 LSAEMYDFYVEFA
+402 LADGMTDFYVEFA
-415 GVPFYFTSTGKPGG
+415 QNKAYFTSTEAAGG
-429 ESQITVV
+429 TSLITVV

-446 AVVKN
+446 AVVKD

-459 FTADYAVNATHD
+459 FTADYAVDAAGE
-471 AVEITAGGTAAVL
+471 AVEIAAGGTAAVL
-484 TAAQKEELGT
+484 NAEQKEVLNT

-520 GYVHYAD
+520 GYAHYAD
-527 GVVELILPVSD
+527 GVVELILPMGQD
-538 GVEYTLTLTKEG
+538 YTLTLTKEG

-560 ENVVVPEVGVYVAS
+560 EKVVVPEVGVYVAS

-588 FTGAAGTDDEQLVVG
+588 FTGTAGTDDEQLVVG

-610 EIKAAINENPEEGW
+610 EIKAAIEKNPEEGW

-633 TSVETTDEV
+633 TSVEKTDEG

-726 GKLEYTDLFIDATLN
+726 GKLEYSDLYIDATLN
-741 IQNDLGQSYDVSVSS
+741 IQNAAAVSYDVSVSS
-756 SAGGVKAEENN
+756 SAGGVKADENN

-823 DTENGQETYT
+823 DPEGQDSYT
-833 VYTVTGNEIAS
+833 VYKVEGNTITAD
-844 EVVTPTGERTET
+844 VVEAVNAGERTST
-856 QAFSCVSDGIEVYT
+856 QTWSCVNDGIEA
-870 TENGFKY
+870 FKY
-877 GAIVTPATGVH
+877 GDTEFYFGGIVTPATGEHVWEASETENLEVCANCGYTRERVETENGYYYITLSTPTAYEDMPNATWWNEVNGVNDVSGNFAVEYTYTH
-888 SFGEFVDDVAICS
+888 ADGSGDYTNARLQLVSGADTSTIDLAATADVVVAQGMLSSGDSAIISTQELLKDGVAVDKSAWMAHGTGKGEFNGDVTALITRSGTVLEIRTEWTAPSGSTYVNHIVVDNFTQAPVTIQIGGYLPAVVGLNAKIGNIATTTTVDLKLGAEDNTTGYTGETPLWTGTIGVGQKVTMSGTATSSGAAVWNGPMPYLWTGETAALNFRPDNYINGAAADQAS
-901 VCGATNTR
+901 VPAMGLT
-909 IAIDENSHYEVI
+909 IAKVWKGFT
-921 MLAPESGEPVANT
+921 PESAN
-934 DTDGADWWVG
+934 GADWLTALTDHYKQGEFECTFVWDWTDASMISIQIAFVWEDA
-944 TMGQET
+944 TYNQE
-950 LTGDF
+950 
-955 QIRYTWTN
+955 Y
-963 TRDSAYLSDGA
+963 
-974 LMLEYAGS
+974 
-982 DESILDGLHKRFL
+982 
-995 ENATTQDNTTQITAT
+995 QITSSGAG
-1010 TNSLWGEDAVIT
+1010 LLD
-1022 QKVYQNGTE
+1022 
-1031 TTYPANAF
+1031 TY
-1039 DAGKTTWE
+1039 
-1047 GDYEVIATR
+1047 
-1056 IGTTLTVEETVVLTS
+1056 
-1071 GDTWTGVLTIE
+1071 
-1082 NFSTVALT
+1082 
-1090 AQIGGNA
+1090 
-1097 FWLDDIKVT
+1097 
-1106 VGEVNTV
+1106 
-1113 IDYAGD
+1113 
-1119 VNNKTVGAITSALG
+1119 
-1133 SGISVSATITNHSG
+1133 
-1147 DWGTHVI
+1147 
-1154 KTAGNMIVALPNLD
+1154 
-1168 PYNSTTWQEA
+1168 
-1178 GYPQCNAFPNSI
+1178 SI
-1190 GTDDLVGEGA
+1190 GLGV
-1200 AWNCFFNATTPYY
+1200 
-1213 LTVSVSVEDGVKFY
+1213 DGSYFHVTS
-1227 RDGELMIWYKADR
+1227 MI
-1240 TMVGE
+1240 TE
-1245 VTVADFCE
+1245 
-1253 FILNEIVESGF
+1253 
-1264 TFMAAT
+1264 
-1270 GTGAV
+1270 
-1275 TTDLHVG
+1275 
-1282 AALSDAQAQA
+1282 
-1292 QYEAQLPQE
+1292 

>member
-67 VTLEEGKYS
+67 VTLEEGKYN

-115 VHNWTFDENGN
+115 VHNWVQNGDGT
-126 ATCPCGAKQTT
+126 ASCDCGARQEVKE
-137 LNDLTDTVTTVAW
+137 LTDTVTTVGW

-156 TEQSANSPAVAPIAG
+156 DATPSGTPAKAPVEG

-184 TTQLTLKILEVDTGS
+184 TVNLTLKIVAVDTGAVY
-199 TWNTPLMGVR
+199 NTPLMGVR
-209 NGVDGLI
+209 SGVNGLI
-216 PREDSYVIGTCA
+216 PREDSWVIGTCA

-249 DSTPWLVYKSGDVIN
+249 DSTPWVVYKSGDTIN
-264 AADLVGG
+264 AADLTGG

-287 RHTLTMANGSTKTQT
+287 RHTLTKADGSTKTQA
-302 NSFAVPRASYEIV
+302 NSFAVPRGSYEIV

-323 QVTKINEIM
+323 QVTKYESIM
-332 NNEVLGFTAELPDN
+332 NNFVTKFTATLPTA

-359 LTTSAAMS
+359 IKAVATMS
-367 DNTTI
+367 DGSTI
-372 DNSYNA
+372 EDSFNA
-378 YAMLDVVN
+378 YATLDGAVVN
-386 EDGTTTPT
+386 
-394 RMNLATTP
+394 LAVTP
-402 LSAEMYDFYVEFA
+402 LADGMTDFYVEFA
-415 GVPFYFTSTGKPGG
+415 QNTVYFTSTGEEGG
-429 ESQITVV
+429 ASEITVI

-459 FTADYAVNATHD
+459 FTADYAVNATND
-471 AVEITAGGTAAVL
+471 AVEIAAGGTAAVL

-494 TADYFVAVKLSGF
+494 TAKYFVAAKLSGF

-514 AAVDNN
+514 AAVNN
-520 GYVHYAD
+520 GGYAHYTD
-527 GVVELILPVSD
+527 GVVELVLPMGQD
-538 GVEYTLTLTKEG
+538 YTLTLTKGEE
-550 ATVQTTKINL
+550 TVQTTKINL
-560 ENVVVPEVGVYVAS
+560 EKVVVPEVGVYVAS

-633 TSVETTDEV
+633 TSVETTDEG

-726 GKLEYTDLFIDATLN
+726 GKLEYDDLYIDATLN
-741 IQNDLGQSYDVSVSS
+741 IQNETGQPYDVSVSS
-756 SAGGVKAEENN
+756 SADGVKANASN
-767 AITLSGDAS
+767 AITVSSDAS
-776 GKLVALGNVGSA
+776 GKLVAFGNVGSA

-823 DTENGQETYT
+823 DTDNGQEVYTIYT
-833 VYTVTGNEIAS
+833 VSGNEITAR
-844 EVVTPTGERTET
+844 EVTPTGERET
-856 QAFSCVSDGIEVYT
+856 TLVWSCVSDGVAVYT
-870 TENGFKY
+870 DENGFKY
-877 GAIVTPATGVH
+877 GAIVTPASGAH
-888 SFGEFVDDVAICS
+888 SFGEFVGDVATCS
-901 VCGATNTR
+901 VCGATKTKV
-909 IAIDENSHYEVI
+909 AIDENSYYEVI
-921 MLAPESGEPVANT
+921 LLTRESADAVVNT
-934 DTDGADWWVG
+934 DTDGAAWWDA
-944 TMGQET
+944 TIGQTAVSGNFAVE
-950 LTGDF
+950 
-955 QIRYTWTN
+955 YTWEN
-963 TRDSAYLSDGA
+963 TRDKKYFQDAVLEFTDGTNYFD
-974 LMLEYAGS
+974 MNFFRSVTFWGS
-982 DESILDGLHKRFL
+982 LWAKSE
-995 ENATTQDNTTQITAT
+995 TAT
-1010 TNSLWGEDAVIT
+1010 LTTTATLNGEPTTIPEEGVAENFGGSYTARLVRIGSTLTIT
-1022 QKVYQNGTE
+1022 QTLISEERENGSQDVWEFVDVFTE
-1031 TTYPANAF
+1031 FPTGDLTLQI
-1039 DAGKTTWE
+1039 AGNP
-1047 GDYEVIATR
+1047 Y
-1056 IGTTLTVEETVVLTS
+1056 
-1071 GDTWTGVLTIE
+1071 
-1082 NFSTVALT
+1082 
-1090 AQIGGNA
+1090 
-1097 FWLDDIKVT
+1097 WLDDVRVT
-1106 VGEVNTV
+1106 VGQVNTV
-1113 IDYAGD
+1113 VEKAGD
-1119 VNNKTVGAITSALG
+1119 VTGAEIGAIDNLVNTGL
-1133 SGISVSATITNHSG
+1133 SVSATITGHSG

-1154 KTAGNMIVALPNLD
+1154 KTAGNMLVTLPNLD
-1168 PYNSTTWQEA
+1168 PFNNTTGEFPT
-1178 GYPQCNAFPNSI
+1178 GLNAFPA
-1190 GTDDLVGEGA
+1190 GEDFVAEGA
-1200 AWNCFFNATTPYY
+1200 AWDCFFNATTPYY
-1213 LTVSVSVEDGVKFY
+1213 LTVSLSVEDGVKYY
-1227 RDGELMIWYKADR
+1227 RDGELMIWYRANRLMGGSTYISDF
-1240 TMVGE
+1240 VEYILGE
-1245 VTVADFCE
+1245 IA
-1253 FILNEIVESGF
+1253 ESGF

-1270 GTGAV
+1270 ATGS
-1275 TTDLHVG
+1275 TSTDLYIGG
-1282 AALSDAQAQA
+1282 ALTDAQAQA

>member
-67 VTLEEGKYS
+67 VTLEEGKYN

-115 VHNWTFDENGN
+115 VHNWVDNGDGT
-126 ATCPCGAKQTT
+126 ASCDCGARQEVKE
-137 LNDLTDTVTTVAW
+137 LTDTVTTVDW
-150 GSQATL
+150 GKPATL
-156 TEQSANSPAVAPIAG
+156 EATPSGTPAKAPVAG

-184 TTQLTLKILEVDTGS
+184 TVNLTLKIVAVDTGAVY
-199 TWNTPLMGVR
+199 NTPLMGVR
-209 NGVDGLI
+209 SGVNGLI
-216 PREDSYVIGTCA
+216 PREDSWVIGSCD
-228 GFSTPEGGTKD
+228 GFSVPEGGTKD

-249 DSTPWLVYKSGDVIN
+249 DSTPWVVYKSGDAIY
-264 AADLVGG
+264 AADLTGG

-287 RHTLTMANGSTKTQT
+287 RHTLTKADGSTKTQA
-302 NSFAVPRASYEIV
+302 NSFAVPRGSYEIV

-323 QVTKINEIM
+323 QVTKYESIM
-332 NNEVLGFTAELPDN
+332 NNFVTKFTATPPTA

-359 LTTSAAMS
+359 IKAVATMS
-367 DNTTI
+367 DGSTI
-372 DNSYNA
+372 EDSFNA
-378 YAMLDVVN
+378 YATLDGAVVN
-386 EDGTTTPT
+386 
-394 RMNLATTP
+394 LAVTP
-402 LSAEMYDFYVEFA
+402 LADGMTDFYVEFA
-415 GVPFYFTSTGKPGG
+415 QNKAYFTSTEAAGG
-429 ESQITVV
+429 TSLITVV

-446 AVVKN
+446 AVVKD

-459 FTADYAVNATHD
+459 FTADYAVNADGT
-471 AVEITAGGTAAVL
+471 AVEIAAGGTAAVL
-484 TAAQKEELGT
+484 NAEQKEVLDTAAK
-494 TADYFVAVKLSGF
+494 YFVAVKLSGF

-514 AAVDNN
+514 AAVNN
-520 GYVHYAD
+520 GHAVFTD

-538 GVEYTLTLTKEG
+538 GVEYTLTLTKGEE
-550 ATVQTTKINL
+550 TVQTTKINL
-560 ENVVVPEVGVYVAS
+560 EKVVVPEVGVYVAS

-610 EIKAAINENPEEGW
+610 EIKAAIEKNPEEGW

-633 TSVETTDEV
+633 TSVEKTDEG

-655 NLSATNASSAVEY
+655 NLSSTNASSAVEY

-696 DIVKISDDT
+696 DIVKISGDT

-726 GKLEYTDLFIDATLN
+726 GKLEYDDLYIDATLN
-741 IQNDLGQSYDVSVSS
+741 IQNETGQPYDVSVSS
-756 SAGGVKAEENN
+756 SADGVKANASN
-767 AITLSGDAS
+767 AITVSSDAS

-823 DTENGQETYT
+823 DTVNGQEVYTIYT
-833 VYTVTGNEIAS
+833 VSGNEITAR
-844 EVVTPTGERTET
+844 EVTPTGERET
-856 QAFSCVSDGIEVYT
+856 TQVWSCVSDGVEVYT
-870 TENGFKY
+870 DENGFKY
-877 GAIVTPATGVH
+877 GAIVTPASGAH
-888 SFGEFVDDVAICS
+888 SFGEFVGDVATCAD
-901 VCGATNTR
+901 CGATKTKV
-909 IAIDENSHYEVI
+909 AIDENSYYEVI
-921 MLAPESGEPVANT
+921 LLTRESADAVVNT
-934 DTDGADWWVG
+934 DTTDKVWWDA
-944 TMGQET
+944 TIGQTPVSGNFAIE
-950 LTGDF
+950 
-955 QIRYTWTN
+955 YTWEN
-963 TRDSAYLSDGA
+963 TRDTYWHQDAVLEFTDGSTYFDMNFFIGDKFWGE
-974 LMLEYAGS
+974 LYATS
-982 DESILDGLHKRFL
+982 E
-995 ENATTQDNTTQITAT
+995 TAT
-1010 TNSLWGEDAVIT
+1010 HTKTTTYNGETATLPEQKDPNADDFTGDPDACPVWLGDYTATMVRIGSTLTIT
-1022 QKVYQNGTE
+1022 QTLVLDDGNVWKVVDVFTGF
-1031 TTYPANAF
+1031 TTA
-1039 DAGKTTWE
+1039 D
-1047 GDYEVIATR
+1047 
-1056 IGTTLTVEETVVLTS
+1056 
-1071 GDTWTGVLTIE
+1071 
-1082 NFSTVALT
+1082 LT
-1090 AQIGGNA
+1090 AQIAGNPY
-1097 FWLDDIKVT
+1097 WLDDVRVT
-1106 VGEVNTV
+1106 VGQVNTV
-1113 IDYAGD
+1113 VEKAGD
-1119 VNNKTVGAITSALG
+1119 VTGAVVGAIDNVVNTGL
-1133 SGISVSATITNHSG
+1133 SVSATINGHDG

-1154 KTAGNMIVALPNLD
+1154 KTASDNRVTLPNLD
-1168 PYNSTTWQEA
+1168 PFASTVWADA
-1178 GYPQCNAFPNSI
+1178 GYPGCNAFPGSNTAYNDI
-1190 GTDDLVGEGA
+1190 VGVDPDGKPVA
-1200 AWNCFFNATTPYY
+1200 YNCFFKTEPIYMTI
-1213 LTVSVSVEDGVKFY
+1213 SISVEDGVKYY
-1227 RDGELMIWYKADR
+1227 RNGELMIWYRADR
-1240 TMVGE
+1240 EMATG
-1245 VTVADFCE
+1245 VTVADFCRV
-1253 FILNEIVESGF
+1253 LLTEISESGF

-1270 GTGAV
+1270 ATGS
-1275 TTDLHVG
+1275 TSTDLYIGG
-1282 AALSDAQAQA
+1282 ALTDAQAQA

>member
-67 VTLEEGKYS
+67 VTLEEGKYN

-538 GVEYTLTLTKEG
+538 GVDYTLTLTKEG

-560 ENVVVPEVGVYVAS
+560 EKVVVPEVGVYVAS

-633 TSVETTDEV
+633 TSVEKTDEG

-655 NLSATNASSAVEY
+655 NLSSTNASSAVEY

-696 DIVKISDDT
+696 DIVKISGDT

-726 GKLEYTDLFIDATLN
+726 GKLEYSDLYIDATLN
-741 IQNDLGQSYDVSVSS
+741 IQNETGISYDVSVSTS
-756 SAGGVKAEENN
+756 ESGVKADASN
-767 AITLSGDAS
+767 AITLSSDAS

-802 VSALGFRED
+802 VKALGFRED

-823 DTENGQETYT
+823 DTVNGQETYT
-833 VYTVTGNEIAS
+833 IYTVSGNEIAATTV
-844 EVVTPTGERTET
+844 EATGERTST
-856 QAFSCVSDGIEVYT
+856 QTRTCVKDGIVAYT

-877 GAIVTPATGVH
+877 GAIITPATGEHQFSEYDENNQATCSECGAVKTKYEL
-888 SFGEFVDDVAICS
+888 GENSYTEITLLSVDDAE
-901 VCGATNTR
+901 A
-909 IAIDENSHYEVI
+909 
-921 MLAPESGEPVANT
+921 VANT

-944 TMGQET
+944 TMGQQT
-950 LTGDF
+950 LSGNF

-963 TRDSAYLSDGA
+963 TRDAAYLSDGA

-982 DESILDGLHKRFL
+982 DESIAEGLHKRFL
-995 ENATTQDNTTQITAT
+995 ENATDASNTTQITAV
-1010 TNSLWGEDAVIT
+1010 TNHLWGEDSVIT
-1022 QKVYQNGTE
+1022 AKVYKNGEE

-1039 DAGKTTWE
+1039 DQGKTTWE

-1056 IGTTLTVEETVVLTS
+1056 IGTTLTIEEKVVLTS
-1071 GDTWTGVLTIE
+1071 GDTWTGILTIT
-1082 NFSTVALT
+1082 NFSTENLL

-1097 FWLDDIKVT
+1097 FHLDDITVT
-1106 VGEVNTV
+1106 VGEVSTPVTESFDNPVVWNTW
-1113 IDYAGD
+1113 YD
-1119 VNNKTVGAITSALG
+1119 VPVSLGQGRTLTVWGTQTSKMEQVYHTVLWEFKEGFTGRLDAFG
-1133 SGISVSATITNHSG
+1133 WNFNPKVDEVENPSAFSATYAVTSRTVDG
-1147 DWGTHVI
+1147 EDW
-1154 KTAGNMIVALPNLD
+1154 TAEMEATYKEIAASCNYTLTFEWASAETIAVTVELENGEHTYVCGYAVTVVDEEATAFNLHLTAEAVE
-1168 PYNSTTWQEA
+1168 NFTVA
-1178 GYPQCNAFPNSI
+1178 GY
-1190 GTDDLVGEGA
+1190 
-1200 AWNCFFNATTPYY
+1200 
-1213 LTVSVSVEDGVKFY
+1213 SVK
-1227 RDGELMIWYKADR
+1227 
-1240 TMVGE
+1240 
-1245 VTVADFCE
+1245 
-1253 FILNEIVESGF
+1253 
-1264 TFMAAT
+1264 
-1270 GTGAV
+1270 
-1275 TTDLHVG
+1275 
-1282 AALSDAQAQA
+1282 
-1292 QYEAQLPQE
+1292 